1 MSTLSDLSGQ
11 LSHDPDAQ
19 ATVTDFLDYT
29 EFFPSDLIRSMTLIR
44 TFDSNYEH
52 DTTRL
57 HNATKTYGQ
66 LLSIP
71 AEERP
76 DPRELRADISTT
88 LDHAVRCR
96 ESTYAEAQRICN
108 VAEHL
113 YDRLQSITRKLKALP
128 TPPSHDPTPEP
139 VAQSPTAGR
148 KKLADRSRQ
157 SLFPEARTSTRNTT
171 AHKPRSRQII
181 VPGEVLPP
189 FDPSSPGALTEDD
202 SDMERPS
209 SPATALEKFA
219 REKTPKVPKIHLPK
233 IPKIPKDPKE
243 AQEKKEKRIR
253 PAGVMGTNVHSTVA
267 GISVSNAM
275 ALIAAPP
282 PDVRPGS
289 RHAPWLKLTEWEL
302 NKLRKRMKKNADWI
316 PSDTMSRR
324 ELSENGRGYDNF
336 IKAKAL
342 AEATGE
348 ELFNEEPEEFVRPL
362 VFKTATS
369 NTLSLEESQELE
381 NRGMKLNQAKK
392 LKKEAAV
399 REQVALETQA
409 IQSLQPRAAGAPVAP
424 MLAVVPQGDT
434 SMVYVTDEPGDLVMT
449 NVSST
454 VVPAPPKSPL
464 KRKRDPSSDPVPA
477 LAIDPALLDPA
488 LLAAVETQPASKK
501 IKLAKT
507 SVKSGKP
514 TDIEV
519 PVVLA
524 PIELLIDPAL
534 QDFEADP
541 SKNATAP
548 TKADTKSKLSK
559 ATNGAGK
566 GQDVSEVPEASGIP
580 SSPPILAAIVLKA
593 AKATKD
599 SQQQT
604 ISLNFNTTSKQ
615 KAASA
620 EPPIPGR
627 RTSERH
633 ARRTSN
639 VSLPSTGGTPGKVRH
654 ATPSETNALVPDV
667 VPAPRGGRS
676 GKRATPG
683 MLTSYGDEGG
693 AKVSLGT
700 RKAAPGR
707 KSLTLK
713 LDKAKEKKEGAARA
727 TETPVLEVE
736 DIDPN
741 EERYCLC
748 GDVSYGTMIACEND
762 ACEKEWFHLG

>member
-66 LLSIP
+66 LLSLP

-128 TPPSHDPTPEP
+128 TPPSCDPTPEP

-148 KKLADRSRQ
+148 KKLVDRSRQ
-157 SLFPEARTSTRNTT
+157 SLFAEVRTSTRNTT
-171 AHKPRSRQII
+171 NHKPRSRHII

-189 FDPSSPGALTEDD
+189 FDPASPGVLTEDE
-202 SDMERPS
+202 SEVERPS

-233 IPKIPKDPKE
+233 VPKIPKDPKE
-243 AQEKKEKRIR
+243 VQEKKEKRIR

-409 IQSLQPRAAGAPVAP
+409 IQSLQPRAGGAPVAP
-424 MLAVVPQGDT
+424 MLVVVPQGDT
-434 SMVYVTDEPGDLVMT
+434 SMVDVTDEPGDLVMT

-477 LAIDPALLDPA
+477 LAIDPSLLDPA

-507 SVKSGKP
+507 SVKSGK
-514 TDIEV
+514 TTEVDV

-524 PIELLIDPAL
+524 PIELMIDPAL
-534 QDFEADP
+534 QDFEAES
-541 SKNATAP
+541 SKSATAS
-548 TKADTKSKLSK
+548 TKADTKTKLSK
-559 ATNGAGK
+559 GANGTSK
-566 GQDVSEVPEASGIP
+566 GQDVSEVLEASGET
-580 SSPPILAAIVLKA
+580 SSPPILAAIVPKA
-593 AKATKD
+593 AKGTKD

-604 ISLNFNTTSKQ
+604 ISLNFNTCLLYTS
-615 KAASA
+615 
-620 EPPIPGR
+620 
-627 RTSERH
+627 
-633 ARRTSN
+633 
-639 VSLPSTGGTPGKVRH
+639 PS
-654 ATPSETNALVPDV
+654 
-667 VPAPRGGRS
+667 PR
-676 GKRATPG
+676 
-683 MLTSYGDEGG
+683 D
-693 AKVSLGT
+693 
-700 RKAAPGR
+700 
-707 KSLTLK
+707 
-713 LDKAKEKKEGAARA
+713 
-727 TETPVLEVE
+727 
-736 DIDPN
+736 
-741 EERYCLC
+741 
-748 GDVSYGTMIACEND
+748 
-762 ACEKEWFHLG
+762 